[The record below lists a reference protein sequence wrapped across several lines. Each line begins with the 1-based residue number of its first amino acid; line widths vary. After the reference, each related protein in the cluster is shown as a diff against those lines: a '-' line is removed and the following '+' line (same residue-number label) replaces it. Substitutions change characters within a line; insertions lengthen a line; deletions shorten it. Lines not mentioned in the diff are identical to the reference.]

1 MVDRTKPPQGATLA
15 SLEAFM
21 ASGRRRL
28 TPELEAA
35 FVRDRQRY
43 QAANARA
50 IVLRAMITYNMFLPA
65 DFLLLPKT
73 AWLSVFLHLAVVTPY
88 AIGVGFMMRY
98 DLGLVLRDTLA
109 CVVPLL
115 VVAQVMVIYY
125 LNPGVV
131 ADQYQYFAVLVM
143 VYTNI
148 NQPLELRFAA
158 GVSGLMTAL
167 YLAVVLGGPAPPP
180 VKLVGT
186 VMMVAAGALSL
197 IAKSRLEGRA
207 RHAFLRRLRD
217 RLQRE
222 EAENEALR
230 DALTG
235 LSNRRHLDERTDA
248 IWRTERDRLRSAQLT
263 GRNRE
268 SPSDQDLEDDRIPGG
283 HPAEPAGLQIA
294 MVMLDIDHFKL
305 FNDRYGHP
313 AGDRC
318 LKRVAGAMAA
328 VLRGADD
335 LAVRL
340 GGEEFLL
347 LLPDTGLE
355 VAIQIAERV
364 RRAIEMLA
372 IPHEGSVTAPVVTA
386 SLGVTVG
393 TVAADDPAAL
403 LAGADKALY
412 NAKRGGRNQVSPA
425 FITLGAQR
433 AVWRSA
439 G

>member
-1 MVDRTKPPQGATLA
+1 MVDRTKPPQGVTLA
-15 SLEAFM
+15 GLEAYL

-28 TPELEAA
+28 TADLESA
-35 FVRDRQRY
+35 FVRDRQRF
-43 QAANARA
+43 QATNARA

-73 AWLSVFLHLAVVTPY
+73 AWLSVFLHVAVVTPV
-88 AIGVGFMMRY
+88 AIFVGVMMRF
-98 DLGLVLRDTLA
+98 DLPLALRDSLA
-109 CVVPLL
+109 GLVPLL
-115 VVAQVMVIYY
+115 IVAQVLLIYH
-125 LNPGVV
+125 LNPGEV
-131 ADQYQYFAVLVM
+131 ADQYQYFTVLVM

-148 NQPLELRFAA
+148 NQPLELRYAVA
-158 GVSGLMTAL
+158 VSGLMTAL
-167 YLAVVLGGPAPPP
+167 YLAVMLGGQAPPP

-207 RHAFLRRLRD
+207 RYAFLRRLRD

-235 LSNRRHLDERTDA
+235 LSNRRHLDERTEA
-248 IWRTERDRLRSAQLT
+248 IW
-263 GRNRE
+263 GMG
-268 SPSDQDLEDDRIPGG
+268 PPDLPM
-283 HPAEPAGLQIA
+283 AL
-294 MVMLDIDHFKL
+294 VMLDIDHFKL

-386 SLGVTVG
+386 SLGVMVG
-393 TVAADDPAAL
+393 TVGADDPAAL

-412 NAKRGGRNQVSPA
+412 SAKRNGRNQVSPA

-433 AVWRSA
+433 TVWRSA

>member
-1 MVDRTKPPQGATLA
+1 MVDLTKPPQGVTLA
-15 SLEAFM
+15 GLEAYL

-28 TPELEAA
+28 TADLESA
-35 FVRDRQRY
+35 FVRDRQRF
-43 QAANARA
+43 QATNARA

-73 AWLSVFLHLAVVTPY
+73 AWLSVFLHVAVVTPV
-88 AIGVGFMMRY
+88 AIFVGVMMRF
-98 DLGLVLRDTLA
+98 DLPLALRDSLA
-109 CVVPLL
+109 GLVPLL
-115 VVAQVMVIYY
+115 IVAQVLLIYH
-125 LNPGVV
+125 LNPGEV
-131 ADQYQYFAVLVM
+131 ADQYQYFTVLVM

-148 NQPLELRFAA
+148 NQPLELRYAVA
-158 GVSGLMTAL
+158 VSGLMTAL
-167 YLAVVLGGPAPPP
+167 YLAVMLGGQAPPP

-207 RHAFLRRLRD
+207 RYAFLRRLRD

-235 LSNRRHLDERTDA
+235 LSNRRHLDERTEA
-248 IWRTERDRLRSAQLT
+248 IW
-263 GRNRE
+263 GMG
-268 SPSDQDLEDDRIPGG
+268 PPDLPM
-283 HPAEPAGLQIA
+283 AL
-294 MVMLDIDHFKL
+294 VMLDIDHFKL

-347 LLPDTGLE
+347 LLPDTGLD

-386 SLGVTVG
+386 SLGVMVG
-393 TVAADDPAAL
+393 TVGADDPAAL

-412 NAKRGGRNQVSPA
+412 SAKRNGRNQVSPA

-433 AVWRSA
+433 TVWRSA

>member
-1 MVDRTKPPQGATLA
+1 MVDLTKPPQGVTLA
-15 SLEAFM
+15 GLEAYL

-28 TPELEAA
+28 TADLESA
-35 FVRDRQRY
+35 FVRDRQRF
-43 QAANARA
+43 QATNARA

-73 AWLSVFLHLAVVTPY
+73 AWLSVFLHVAVVTPV
-88 AIGVGFMMRY
+88 AIFVGVMMRF
-98 DLGLVLRDTLA
+98 DLPLALRDSLA
-109 CVVPLL
+109 GLVPLL
-115 VVAQVMVIYY
+115 IVAQVLLIYH
-125 LNPGVV
+125 LNPGEV
-131 ADQYQYFAVLVM
+131 ADQYQYFTVLVM

-148 NQPLELRFAA
+148 NQPLELRYAVA
-158 GVSGLMTAL
+158 VSGLMTAL
-167 YLAVVLGGPAPPP
+167 YLAVMLGGQAPPP

-207 RHAFLRRLRD
+207 RYAFLRRLRD

-235 LSNRRHLDERTDA
+235 LSNRRHLDERTEA
-248 IWRTERDRLRSAQLT
+248 IW
-263 GRNRE
+263 GMG
-268 SPSDQDLEDDRIPGG
+268 PPDLPM
-283 HPAEPAGLQIA
+283 AL
-294 MVMLDIDHFKL
+294 VMLDIDHFKL

-386 SLGVTVG
+386 SLGVMVG
-393 TVAADDPAAL
+393 TVGADDPAAL

-412 NAKRGGRNQVSPA
+412 SAKRNGRNQVSPA

-433 AVWRSA
+433 TVWRSA